1 MNKVLKTQIVGS
13 AIDIM
18 SNALKRLSKENQCD
32 ATNIQLVIKFD
43 GQRVLYSYM
52 KDYQKISDLTF
63 NEILGVKF
71 DFKQREFLTA
81 PFLQKSIVRLAEE
94 KNVDVNEMSSII
106 MTKDFKRI
114 NIPKLAVLTTEEGIK
129 RIKEFFGKLTEWKN
143 INDLVP
149 LNFTTSKNLKRTGKA
164 GIFSGSL
171 ELAKEGDLSIKQEKL
186 FDDVFIK
193 ENK

>member
-1 MNKVLKTQIVGS
+1 MRGMKGNIRSIYS
-13 AIDIM
+13 A
-18 SNALKRLSKENQCD
+18 K
-32 ATNIQLVIKFD
+32 
-43 GQRVLYSYM
+43 YS
-52 KDYQKISDLTF
+52 LTLF
-63 NEILGVKF
+63 EILK
-71 DFKQREFLTA
+71 A
-81 PFLQKSIVRLAEE
+81 YSA
-94 KNVDVNEMSSII
+94 II

-171 ELAKEGDLSIKQEKL
+171 ELAKEGDLTIKQEKL